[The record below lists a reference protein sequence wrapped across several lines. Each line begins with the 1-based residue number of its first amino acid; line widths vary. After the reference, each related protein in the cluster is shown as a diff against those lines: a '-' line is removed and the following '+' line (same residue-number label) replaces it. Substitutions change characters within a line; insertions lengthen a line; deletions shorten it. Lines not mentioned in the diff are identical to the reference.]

1 MLFRSVCFLCEYS
14 KLVKNCIGN
23 GNQGGGCET
32 PINFIQNL
40 QNISEFLRVGRQED
54 AHEFLIYLLN
64 AMEKSSME
72 FNELNEL
79 KSNRFVKEHRLSN
92 LNNNNLIQKVYGGIY
107 KSSVIC
113 LQCLRPSN
121 TFEKFLDAGL
131 VRI

>member
-1 MLFRSVCFLCEYS
+1 
-14 KLVKNCIGN
+14 
-23 GNQGGGCET
+23 
-32 PINFIQNL
+32 
-40 QNISEFLRVGRQED
+40 LRVGRQED